1 MPISIVVPAAELF
14 DSKTG
19 EFIEIKETALNLEH
33 SLISISKWE
42 SKWHKP
48 YLSSNEKTK
57 EEAIDYV
64 RCMTLNGGVDPNVY
78 KALTGRNIDDIS
90 KYINDPMTATT
101 IKRENRGR
109 SRETIT
115 SELIYYW
122 MTELNIPFDPCQKW
136 HLSRLLMLI
145 EVCSVKK
152 TPAKKMSKADVLRQ
166 NHSLNAAR
174 RAKAHS
180 RG

>member
-14 DSKTG
+14 DTKTG
-19 EFIEIKETALNLEH
+19 EFIETRETTLNLEH

-48 YLSSNEKTK
+48 YLSENDKTK
-57 EEAIDYV
+57 EEALDYL

-78 KALTGRNIDDIS
+78 KALTASNLEDIAN
-90 KYINDPMTATT
+90 YIHDPMTATT
-101 IKRENRGR
+101 IKRENKRP
-109 SRETIT
+109 SREIIT

-145 EVCSVKK
+145 EVCSIKK
-152 TPAKKMSKADVLRQ
+152 TPPKKMSKADILRQ
-166 NHSLNAAR
+166 NHALNAAR
-174 RAKAHS
+174 RARTHS

>member
-1 MPISIVVPAAELF
+1 MPLSITVPATELF
-14 DSKTG
+14 DSRTG
-19 EFIEIKETALNLEH
+19 DFIETKETVLHLEH

-48 YLSSNEKTK
+48 YLSKDGKTR
-57 EEAIDYV
+57 EEALDYI
-64 RCMTLNGGVDPNVY
+64 RCMTLNSGVDPNVY
-78 KALTGRNIDDIS
+78 LGLSESNIEEIT
-90 KYINDPMTATT
+90 KYMSDSMTATT
-101 IKRENRGR
+101 IKQQNKRPSN
-109 SRETIT
+109 ETVT

-136 HLSRLLMLI
+136 HFSRLLTLI
-145 EVCSVKK
+145 EVCSIKK
-152 TPAKKMSKADVLRQ
+152 TPSKKMSKSDILRQ

-174 RAKAHS
+174 RAKHHS

>member
-1 MPISIVVPAAELF
+1 MPLTIVVPAKELF

-19 EFIEIKETALNLEH
+19 EFIETKDTVLHLEH

-48 YLSSNEKTK
+48 YLSKEDKTR
-57 EEAIDYV
+57 EEAVDYI

-78 KALTGRNIDDIS
+78 LCLTEANIDQIT
-90 KYINDPMTATT
+90 KYMGDPMTATT
-101 IKRENRGR
+101 IKKQDKKP
-109 SRETIT
+109 SREIIT

-136 HLSRLLMLI
+136 HFSRLLTLI
-145 EVCSVKK
+145 EVCSIKK
-152 TPAKKMSKADVLRQ
+152 TPSKKMSKADVMRQ
-166 NHSLNAAR
+166 NRSLNAAR
-174 RAKAHS
+174 RAKHHT

>member
-1 MPISIVVPAAELF
+1 MPLSITVPTAELF
-14 DSKTG
+14 DSRAG
-19 EFIEIKETALNLEH
+19 EFIETKETVLHLEH

-48 YLSSNEKTK
+48 YLSKDNKTK
-57 EEAIDYV
+57 EEALDYI
-64 RCMTLNGGVDPNVY
+64 RCMTLNSGVDPNVY
-78 KALTGRNIDDIS
+78 LGLSDDNIEEIARYVS
-90 KYINDPMTATT
+90 DPMTATT
-101 IKRENRGR
+101 IKKQNQRPSNEVV
-109 SRETIT
+109 T
-115 SELIYYW
+115 SELVYYW

-136 HLSRLLMLI
+136 HFSRLLTLI

-152 TPAKKMSKADVLRQ
+152 TPAKKMSKGDILRQ

-174 RAKAHS
+174 RAAHHS